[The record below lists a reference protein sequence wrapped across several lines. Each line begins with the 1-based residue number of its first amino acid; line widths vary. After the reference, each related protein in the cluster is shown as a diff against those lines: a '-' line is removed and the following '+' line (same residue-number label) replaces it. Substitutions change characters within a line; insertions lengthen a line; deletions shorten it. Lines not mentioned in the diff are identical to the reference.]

1 MRDPNPSE
9 AASSEPFGPVIGTY
23 SRADAI
29 ADGVLVTVPENLAKE
44 AGFRFPVALTS
55 AAWVDCVKWTDADSE
70 AQDTPQDETGR
81 LWDVLC
87 RTVQAIKR
95 APGAPREVEVLLY
108 RVPRD
113 GTTPH
118 AKPARLK
125 SVCGPGDD
133 RSPVITIMRP
143 DES

>member
-9 AASSEPFGPVIGTY
+9 AVSSGPFGPVIHTY

-29 ADGVLVTVPENLAKE
+29 ADGVLVPVPENLAKE

-55 AAWVDCVKWTDADSE
+55 AAWADCVKWTDADGE
-70 AQDTPQDETGR
+70 AQRTPQDETGR
-81 LWDVLC
+81 LWDVLYMA
-87 RTVQAIKR
+87 VQAFKK
-95 APGAPREVEVLLY
+95 ATGASREVEVLLY

-113 GTTPH
+113 GSTSH

-125 SVCGPGDD
+125 SVIGPGDD